1 MDVKVKQNRQNPKPI
16 KFNRIKEYF
25 MNAIVSIITP
35 VYNSSRFVKQCLLS
49 TTCQSYPYIE
59 HILVDDCST
68 DGSVNIIEGFAK
80 SDSRI
85 KLIKLTENGG
95 AGVARN
101 TAIKAATGRFIAFL
115 DSDDFWHKDKLKLQV
130 DFMLKNDYAF
140 TYTQYYIVN
149 EYSEVNKLVH
159 SPSIVHYKDILRNGY
174 IGCLT
179 AMYDSEKI
187 GKHYMPLIRKRQ
199 DWSLWIMILKEIK
212 VAYGIDQPLAYY
224 RVGNESLS
232 NNKFKLVKF
241 NFNVFRKVLNM
252 GFLESSYRMVVFLFC
267 YFKFKLFSIK
277 NVEHEMEVNPSKK
290 EFK

>member
-1 MDVKVKQNRQNPKPI
+1 MNP
-16 KFNRIKEYF
+16 
-25 MNAIVSIITP
+25 IVSIITP
-35 VYNSSRFVKQCLLS
+35 VYNSSKFIRQCLLS
-49 TTCQSYPYIE
+49 TTTQSYPHFE
-59 HILVDDCST
+59 HVLVDDCST
-68 DGSVNIIEGFAK
+68 DSSVEIIEGFAK

-179 AMYDSEKI
+179 AM
-187 GKHYMPLIRKRQ
+187 
-199 DWSLWIMILKEIK
+199 
-212 VAYGIDQPLAYY
+212 
-224 RVGNESLS
+224 
-232 NNKFKLVKF
+232 
-241 NFNVFRKVLNM
+241 
-252 GFLESSYRMVVFLFC
+252 
-267 YFKFKLFSIK
+267 
-277 NVEHEMEVNPSKK
+277 
-290 EFK
+290 